1 MNNDSMKVQA
11 TIDLPSAKKVDE
23 QIRALE
29 KSISKLKVSGQ
40 FNDIALKNLTKQL
53 NTLKVNIGTAN
64 FSPTTLNELT
74 NQVEKALSNINI
86 SGVNIGKEITKSIK
100 NNIETSIKEEIKEI
114 QELLLKL
121 NKIPIDIKGLSGN
134 QIKLLDPKE
143 FGGVDELK
151 SYINTIQEIKN
162 AENTTGSALFD
173 SLQIEEYVSALSD
186 LESEQT
192 ALLLSTQGLSNT
204 QIAETLVAKEGNAEK
219 AYEAMLNAGLLKSKK
234 LLTQEELNSTIAS
247 LGHTEAETARIAA
260 SIASTTAINAEGV
273 ATATV
278 TKAKLAEAIQNGV
291 LTESEGALLSAKLG
305 VIAASKAESA
315 SLGGSTILNGIAS
328 GAKATGKE
336 IGALGSGLLGLAKAH
351 PVIAG
356 LTTAITVGATAWNA
370 YKKHQEKA
378 AEALKETLQKSWELT
393 ETYKQ
398 EQADLDSTIE
408 KYKELSEQLTNAYL
422 TTEEYNGIKEQ
433 LIGLQ
438 DDLVSKYGAE
448 ADAIDVVNGKYDE
461 QIKKLETI
469 SRQNAQEFVYTNF
482 SNAEEAQNFLNDTQ
496 SIEDDHKIKL
506 RYRDIYDKYIQNLNG
521 VSIDDGFFSDSI
533 KYEYKGTPEEIRK
546 QIEAD
551 INTIIKQYGT
561 TDKYAN
567 VVLKDLSELLNRE
580 EISSENIDQAEQV
593 LLELAK
599 ASVDGNSE
607 IQSAYASYVEGI
619 ERYNNAL
626 ETGEGINE
634 AYSNYEKL
642 REEFANVS
650 ADILGIEHL
659 YDNLSSKLN
668 EPLDLSFKLDKN
680 IQNGNESTERYLNKL
695 QGVTSDQLRSLDYD
709 DLLSVNSLNNY
720 EDAFGHLVKQL
731 DVSEAGVDALID
743 RLIELGYVAD
753 SVEIQNK
760 ENILNAMGFDKNA
773 SSANAAKRNIIAT
786 NVYNSLTDKQKAS
799 LGDNLDLIP
808 PESYNWTEQQW
819 LYFIK
824 NLQKDA
830 DENQLEI
837 STSLD
842 TAEALKSATDA
853 FSKLGDAENGLY
865 ADILAGNSID
875 ASDIFALKDDFG
887 DIDGGRALENF
898 ANTLLEFPGNTEKA
912 QEALND
918 LVTAYIDESNILDD
932 LNEGNKDYIRQEL
945 EKINVANAEEVVED
959 RLNDSV
965 KKNIKAFK
973 EFSTVLSQHLDTLKN
988 ASPESDKFKNSLE
1001 TVKASF
1007 EDFLKANSGDE
1018 EFELSLSDDFIIQNL
1033 EDIEAAASGSEEALN
1048 RVRIAAA
1055 KDIAANVNLNVP
1067 PQAYEGTLNQI
1078 NSWIDN
1084 ANIDTLQVGT
1094 YLDDTPLIQGLN
1106 NLVDAGTITRDDM
1119 NAILSGIGVTPEI
1132 SHESVPVTLP
1142 DGTAGGAA
1150 IGAAIA
1156 TLQIPRIRYKVSSDG
1171 AKARYSA
1178 PSTSQSSGG
1187 GSGGGGSSD
1196 GDDEFSNQID
1206 WIEVNLQRLE
1216 EELNRLD
1223 KTSSNVYSL
1232 WSKRNTALNGQI
1244 AKTREEIILQQ
1255 KAYDDYMTKANSIG
1269 LSDTYI
1275 SKVQN
1280 GTIQIEDITDEDLA
1294 DKISEYQTWY
1304 EKAIGCKDTIQ
1315 ELNITL
1321 GDLASQKFDNLQTE
1335 YDDVIS
1341 IFESLG
1347 SLVDETINRT
1357 EEHGYFVAKD
1367 YYKQLIDYENQK
1379 LNELQQQYAALT
1391 QLRDE
1396 ALKSG
1401 AIEENSQEWQ
1411 NMTQSILDVEN
1422 AIEQSTTSL
1431 VEFNNEI
1438 RDLNWEIFDYIA
1450 ERINQITKE
1459 SDYLIDLME
1468 NNELYNETG
1477 AFTSEGKATTA
1488 LHGINYNTYMQQ
1500 ALDYAKELKDIE
1512 QEISKDSANKDLIER
1527 REELLELQQDAITNA
1542 EAEKDAIKSLVEEGI
1557 NIHLDALSSLIDKYK
1572 EAMNSAKDLYDYQKN
1587 ISSQVKEIS
1596 NLEKQIL
1603 AYEGDDSEEARKI
1616 IQETKLSLEEARTEL
1631 KETEWDKYISET
1643 EQLLDTLCDDY
1654 EEVLNARLDNID
1666 ALVSD
1671 MIDMINSNGS
1681 EIRNTI
1687 EAVADKVGYTIT
1699 DSLSKAL
1706 GEGSNVNVLISNFS
1720 TKFDTAAT
1728 TLQSSIDAIKAYV
1741 YKMTDEGKN
1750 KVASETQTHTNP
1762 SSPNSS
1768 TSSNSTHNSSNAAN
1782 ATSSSNLSSATSNS
1796 GDGIA
1801 RIGDAVTFVNGKY
1814 HEDSWGNGK
1823 SGNQLLGGTVYITKI
1838 APNSP
1843 YPYHISRTSKFGEA
1857 NLGWVKLE
1865 QLKGY
1870 AKGSRR
1876 IYQNQ
1881 LAWTQEN
1888 GNEMLYRSKDGAL
1901 LTPLGNG
1908 DMVFTNEMTQ
1918 KLWELANGNIA
1929 MPTFNPPKINTNLEQ
1944 ENKTINNDNKITITL
1959 PNVKNYDEF
1968 KSELQN
1974 DNKFVGF
1981 VQEVTLGE
1989 ALGHN
1994 SMRRKK
2000 Y

>member
-40 FNDIALKNLTKQL
+40 FNDTALKNLTKQL

-64 FSPTTLNELT
+64 FSPTALKELT

-100 NNIETSIKEEIKEI
+100 NNIDTGIVSQNNKISDSSTSTIIQNEKKKQEAYKSTVDTVIDYVDTISKLNNTRKEIK
-114 QELLLKL
+114 
-121 NKIPIDIKGLSGN
+121 S
-134 QIKLLDPKE
+134 
-143 FGGVDELK
+143 
-151 SYINTIQEIKN
+151 
-162 AENTTGSALFD
+162 
-173 SLQIEEYVSALSD
+173 
-186 LESEQT
+186 
-192 ALLLSTQGLSNT
+192 
-204 QIAETLVAKEGNAEK
+204 
-219 AYEAMLNAGLLKSKK
+219 
-234 LLTQEELNSTIAS
+234 
-247 LGHTEAETARIAA
+247 
-260 SIASTTAINAEGV
+260 
-273 ATATV
+273 
-278 TKAKLAEAIQNGV
+278 
-291 LTESEGALLSAKLG
+291 
-305 VIAASKAESA
+305 
-315 SLGGSTILNGIAS
+315 
-328 GAKATGKE
+328 
-336 IGALGSGLLGLAKAH
+336 LGSGLLGLANSN
-351 PVIAG
+351 PILAG
-356 LTTAITVGATAWNA
+356 LTTAITVGATAWDI
-370 YKKHQEKA
+370 YKNHQEKA
-378 AEALKETLQKSWELT
+378 AEALKETLNKSTELT
-393 ETYKQ
+393 KTYKQ

-408 KYKELSEQLTNAYL
+408 KYKDLNKQLTNASL

-433 LIGLQ
+433 LCSLQ
-438 DDLVSKYGAE
+438 DDLVSKYGEE
-448 ADAIDVVNGKYDE
+448 ASAIDIVNGKYDE

-469 SRQNAQEFVYTNF
+469 SKKNAQNFVNENS
-482 SNAEEAQNFLNDTQ
+482 SNIQEDWKFLNDTK
-496 SIEDDHKIKL
+496 SIKEKHQI
-506 RYRDIYDKYIQNLNG
+506 YNESVSNYDKYLQGLSGGISTDFNH
-521 VSIDDGFFSDSI
+521 DTI
-533 KYEYKGTPEEIRK
+533 KYDYKGTPEEIRK
-546 QIEAD
+546 QINAD
-551 INTIIKQYGT
+551 INALREQYG
-561 TDKYAN
+561 DADVRAN
-567 VVLKDLSELLNRE
+567 VIIKDLSELLGRE
-580 EISSENIDQAEQV
+580 EISSEQINQSTQN
-593 LLELAK
+593 LLDYAK
-599 ASVDGNSE
+599 ASVDSNSE
-607 IQSAYASYVEGI
+607 TQSAYNSLVEGI

-626 ETGEGINE
+626 ETGDGVDK

-642 REEFANVS
+642 REEFENIS
-650 ADILGIEHL
+650 SDISGIEFL
-659 YDNLSSKLN
+659 YDNLSNKIN

-680 IQNGNESTERYLNKL
+680 IENGNRTTKDYLDKL

-720 EDAFGHLVKQL
+720 EDALGHLVKQL

-753 SVEIQNK
+753 SVKIQNK
-760 ENILNAMGFDKNA
+760 ENILNAMGFDRNA

-786 NVYNSLTDKQKAS
+786 NVYNSLTDEQRY
-799 LGDNLDLIP
+799 LFGNNLDLIP
-808 PESYNWTEQQW
+808 QESYNWTEQQW
-819 LYFIK
+819 LDFINELRDNSEVDVNINPTK
-824 NLQKDA
+824 SLDSIKSSFSEFESIYENIHNGTTVAADSIEKLNDAFGELDGGTALQKFRDVLTTMP
-830 DENQLEI
+830 D
-837 STSLD
+837 D
-842 TAEALKSATDA
+842 
-853 FSKLGDAENGLY
+853 
-865 ADILAGNSID
+865 ID
-875 ASDIFALKDDFG
+875 AQQD
-887 DIDGGRALENF
+887 
-898 ANTLLEFPGNTEKA
+898 
-912 QEALND
+912 ALNN
-918 LVTAYIDESNILDD
+918 LATAYIDNSD
-932 LNEGNKDYIRQEL
+932 LIKNLTEDNADYTISEL
-945 EKINVANAEEVVED
+945 KKIGVMNAEEVVQS
-959 RLNDSV
+959 RLYNQEENLKKAQEEQKNTIDSLTNAMSSSSSASDLLTASTYNAMLASIDLNNASANEIAGLINAANAAGV
-965 KKNIKAFK
+965 DSTALKNLIADKIR
-973 EFSTVLSQHLDTLKN
+973 SGQIVLTTNGDISNLVALCQALDGTYTYLQKYSQAKDTIRQGGTINGGGTADVQMLKGLEALAKNELKN
-988 ASPESDKFKNSLE
+988 A
-1001 TVKASF
+1001 
-1007 EDFLKANSGDE
+1007 LKDYGGGNT
-1018 EFELSLSDDFIIQNL
+1018 
-1033 EDIEAAASGSEEALN
+1033 
-1048 RVRIAAA
+1048 
-1055 KDIAANVNLNVP
+1055 ANV
-1067 PQAYEGTLNQI
+1067 Q
-1078 NSWIDN
+1078 
-1084 ANIDTLQVGT
+1084 
-1094 YLDDTPLIQGLN
+1094 
-1106 NLVDAGTITRDDM
+1106 
-1119 NAILSGIGVTPEI
+1119 
-1132 SHESVPVTLP
+1132 
-1142 DGTAGGAA
+1142 
-1150 IGAAIA
+1150 
-1156 TLQIPRIRYKVSSDG
+1156 
-1171 AKARYSA
+1171 YSA
-1178 PSTSQSSGG
+1178 PSYSPSVSDSSSSG
-1187 GSGGGGSSD
+1187 SASTA
-1196 GDDEFSNQID
+1196 ETKTETID
-1206 WIEVNLQRLE
+1206 WIEVGLKRLE

-1223 KTSSNVYSL
+1223 KKSGNVYSL

-1255 KAYDDYMTKANSIG
+1255 KAYDGYMAKANSIG
-1269 LSDTYI
+1269 LSDTYVN
-1275 SKVQN
+1275 KVQN

-1294 DKISEYQTWY
+1294 DKISKYQTWY
-1304 EKAIGCKDTIQ
+1304 EKAIECKDAIQ
-1315 ELNITL
+1315 ELNISL
-1321 GDLASQKFDNLQTE
+1321 GDLASKKFDNLQTE

-1347 SLVDETINRT
+1347 NLVDETINRT

-1367 YYKQLIDYENQK
+1367 YYKQLINYENQK
-1379 LNELQQQYAALT
+1379 LNELQQKYAALT
-1391 QLRDE
+1391 KSRDE
-1396 ALKSG
+1396 ALRSG

-1450 ERINQITKE
+1450 ERISQITQE

-1468 NNELYNETG
+1468 NNNLYNETG

-1527 REELLELQQDAITNA
+1527 REELLKLQQESITNA

-1643 EQLLDTLCDDY
+1643 EQLLDTLYDDY

-1681 EIRNTI
+1681 EIKNTI

-1706 GEGSNVNVLISNFS
+1706 GDGSHVNLLISNFS

-1750 KVASETQTHTNP
+1750 KVASETQTHTNL
-1762 SSPNSS
+1762 SSANSS
-1768 TSSNSTHNSSNAAN
+1768 ASSNSTHNSSNGTN
-1782 ATSSSNLSSATSNS
+1782 ATSSNSASTTSNS
-1796 GDGIA
+1796 GDGTA
-1801 RIGDAVTFVNGKY
+1801 RVGDAVTFVNGKY

-1876 IYQNQ
+1876 ISQNQ

-1918 KLWELANGNIA
+1918 KLWEMANGNIA

-1994 SMRRKK
+1994 SMKRKK